1 VMASSGYGAYD
12 AYQTGNRELFNG
24 HIYTILSSAFFLAG
38 PVIALR
44 NMATIRYGNAYFFLF
59 GMVFLLAADM
69 AKKIGLKSDFDNLLY
84 RGFWGKSDKYSFWYF
99 QEGGKITLPMRLKFV
114 AEKYH
119 DEKFQL
125 ALQIEQQEFLNYF
138 YQPRMLVEVSEI
150 SKTKKCYQY
159 EFRLPSFTL
168 GQSNIIAAVYSKRV
182 INLGHTYSATNGMQ
196 IKASLNR
203 EATQAF
209 RKAFSEAETD
219 LERFPQYSPPE
230 LCQNFN
236 IYFSVIMESE
246 PGETLEVRWYY
257 EQSPG
262 VTVPK
267 RMVTNDGNLV
277 TTYHGMIDGKHSN
290 IE

>member
-1 VMASSGYGAYD
+1 MPISS
-12 AYQTGNRELFNG
+12 
-24 HIYTILSSAFFLAG
+24 FLAWYFC
-38 PVIALR
+38 LR
-44 NMATIRYGNAYFFLF
+44 QIWQ
-59 GMVFLLAADM
+59 
-69 AKKIGLKSDFDNLLY
+69 KKIGLKSDFDNLLY

-182 INLGHTYSATNGMQ
+182 INLGHTYSATNSMQ
-196 IKASLNR
+196 IKASLNT